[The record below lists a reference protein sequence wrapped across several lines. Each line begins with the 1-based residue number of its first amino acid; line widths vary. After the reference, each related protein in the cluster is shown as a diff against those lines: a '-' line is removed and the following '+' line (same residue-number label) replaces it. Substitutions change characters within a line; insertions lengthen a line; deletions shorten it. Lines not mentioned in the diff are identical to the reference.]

1 MLLQKKIDKRGRK
14 LIDFDK
20 ERHNVQQLASNPN
33 RNEAK
38 FARWDELHF
47 WGKYLIPFC
56 WYFLPKDKLMQVRL
70 VVELVSFDDRSILSL

>member
-1 MLLQKKIDKRGRK
+1 LQKKIDKHDDDFLQKKIDKHDDDFLQKKIDKRGRK

-38 FARWDELHF
+38 FARCQKFYFLGKNFSFYSLHF
-47 WGKYLIPFC
+47 
-56 WYFLPKDKLMQVRL
+56 
-70 VVELVSFDDRSILSL
+70 S